1 MMLNYTLFKNIAM
14 LTYNS
19 PLRFGTM
26 QAKIGLIK
34 LLRNFKILPCEKTLI
49 PMKYSPSSGF
59 QAPLGG
65 MWLKMQS
72 ID

>member
-1 MMLNYTLFKNIAM
+1 
-14 LTYNS
+14 
-19 PLRFGTM
+19 M

-34 LLRNFKILPCEKTLI
+34 LLRNFKILPCDKTLI

-65 MWLKMQS
+65 MWLKVQK
-72 ID
+72 IN

>member
-1 MMLNYTLFKNIAM
+1 
-14 LTYNS
+14 
-19 PLRFGTM
+19 M

-34 LLRNFKILPCEKTLI
+34 LLRNFVILPSDKTLI
-49 PMKYSPSSGF
+49 PLKYSPSSGF

-72 ID
+72 IN